1 MKAATIYNA
10 KINRANAVSYPNGIT
25 KRQIAQKCIDLLL
38 TAAIGIGVAA
48 ILLFL
53 VALS

>member
-1 MKAATIYNA
+1 MKAATVYSS
-10 KINRANAVSYPNGIT
+10 KISRTNAVSYPNGIT
-25 KRQIAQKCIDLLL
+25 KRQIAQKFIDLLL